1 MKATLGYWSGPL
13 ALAAVLVMSGG
24 AAAQSAPPTG
34 ADAGSEGGR
43 APVQV
48 FTDQNV
54 RSAPPPIMRYRGGA
68 PGSASSEP
76 SAPADAERPQAGG
89 DVFILF

>member
-1 MKATLGYWSGPL
+1 MKTTPRYWSGRL
-13 ALAAVLVMSGG
+13 TLAAVLVLSGG
-24 AAAQSAPPTG
+24 AAAQSAPPEG
-34 ADAGSEGGR
+34 ADNGSEGVR

-54 RSAPPPIMRYRGGA
+54 RSAPPHIMRYRGG
-68 PGSASSEP
+68 GSGLAESEP
-76 SAPADAERPQAGG
+76 SAPADSERPPAGG

>member
-1 MKATLGYWSGPL
+1 MKTTQGYWSGRL
-13 ALAAVLVMSGG
+13 TLAAVLVLSGG
-24 AAAQSAPPTG
+24 AAAQSPPLAG
-34 ADAGSEGGR
+34 ADNDSEGVM

-54 RSAPPPIMRYRGGA
+54 RSAPPPILRYRGG
-68 PGSASSEP
+68 GSGSVESEP
-76 SAPADAERPQAGG
+76 SAPADSDRPQAGG